1 MKQHTHHPRA
11 RSRHANP
18 RGGPSVRGGA
28 LLLALL
34 GMLGIGTS
42 PSMADGCSDCPTPS
56 AESIIAAE
64 GIKLETRTG
73 PFGLPSTD
81 QLHTDQGECHAQGE
95 AFPDID
101 IKESYLVLS
110 GAGEVWNCPDSKSSS
125 QVTAEIARE
134 HKTDWSLTASV
145 ELSMKTPVAEYK
157 ARFSA
162 SQGGSDGIREV
173 TRLSTTIQAQNC
185 RRVPWL
191 AYLRV
196 GTYELRADFAISQR
210 WAWWTKNPATGSEV
224 HASGDHMV
232 SCGSTEVVFERKA
245 PMAWHVRLA
254 VRNCCGKAGPYRDLG
269 FWPPLPP
276 GLGNPKWPPEFGLP
290 KPPLPQDSSTPT
302 DEPTPP
308 AGEPNAPQD
317 QEGDMPRLGEPLD
330 DPLAPPPHV
339 LPPDAPGGDDGPNGD
354 DAPDAND
361 PSAGGDD

>member
-1 MKQHTHHPRA
+1 MKHQSQRCRPQLGRA
-11 RSRHANP
+11 HQGRRPKA
-18 RGGPSVRGGA
+18 RGGA

-34 GMLGIGTS
+34 GVLGLGAS
-42 PSMADGCSDCPTPS
+42 PSVADGCSDCPTPS
-56 AESIIAAE
+56 AESIIAAA
-64 GIKLETRTG
+64 GISLETRTG
-73 PFGLPSTD
+73 VLGVEATD

-95 AFPDID
+95 AIPDID

-110 GAGEVWNCPDSKSSS
+110 GAGEVWNCPNSKSSS

-134 HKTDWSLTASV
+134 HKTDWSLTAAV

-173 TRLSTTIQAQNC
+173 TRLSTNIQAQNC

-232 SCGSTEVVFERKA
+232 SCGSTEVVFDRKA
-245 PMAWHVRLA
+245 PMAWHLRLA
-254 VRNCCGKAGPYRDLG
+254 FRSCCGKAGPYRDLG

-276 GLGNPKWPPEFGLP
+276 GLGNPKWPPEFGMP
-290 KPPLPQDSSTPT
+290 ETPLPQDSDVPA
-302 DEPTPP
+302 DEADSPVD
-308 AGEPNAPQD
+308 E
-317 QEGDMPRLGEPLD
+317 EGDTPGLD
-330 DPLAPPPHV
+330 DPLAPPPHT
-339 LPPDAPGGDDGPNGD
+339 LPPDAPDDEGDDDNAPVDPGAHDPNNPSGD
-354 DAPDAND
+354 D
-361 PSAGGDD
+361 